1 MYQVQDEYYYR
12 MLNLYEVINYD
23 VKICFFQNCFFLLNI
38 IGNNFLGASLFCSF
52 LESLSNIFNRKVK
65 HF

>member
-12 MLNLYEVINYD
+12 MLNLHEVINYN
-23 VKICFFQNCFFLLNI
+23 VKIFFQNCFFLLKI
-38 IGNNFLGASLFCSF
+38 IGNNFLGASLFCSL